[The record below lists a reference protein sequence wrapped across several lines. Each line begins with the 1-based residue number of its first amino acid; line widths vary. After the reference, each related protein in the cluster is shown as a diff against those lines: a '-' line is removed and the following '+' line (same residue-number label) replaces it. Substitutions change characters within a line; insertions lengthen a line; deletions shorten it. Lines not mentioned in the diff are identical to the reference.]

1 MPAVLKIDR
10 QRKIVLST
18 FYGEVTGE
26 NLLQHRATIRADA
39 EFDPDFAEIVDF
51 SAVNLVSVPE
61 SALAQLA
68 GSESLFHKHVPHVVV
83 TPAELPAGLA
93 LKYRD
98 IARDSRPNFY
108 VVRTIDEAHA
118 LLRELG
124 YGK

>member
-1 MPAVLKIDR
+1 M
-10 QRKIVLST
+10 ST

-26 NLLQHRATIRADA
+26 NLLQHRATIVADP
-39 EFDPDFAEIVDF
+39 EFNPDFAEIVDF

-68 GSESLFHKHVPHVVV
+68 LSESVFHRHVPHVVV
-83 TPAELPAGLA
+83 TPAALPAGLA

-108 VVRTIDEAHA
+108 VVRTLDEARA
-118 LLRELG
+118 LLQKLG
-124 YGK
+124 YGN